1 MCVGKTE
8 NEETTAAGTWNK
20 TETDGNF
27 KILKI

>member
-8 NEETTAAGTWNK
+8 NEETTAAGSW
-20 TETDGNF
+20 TETETVGNF